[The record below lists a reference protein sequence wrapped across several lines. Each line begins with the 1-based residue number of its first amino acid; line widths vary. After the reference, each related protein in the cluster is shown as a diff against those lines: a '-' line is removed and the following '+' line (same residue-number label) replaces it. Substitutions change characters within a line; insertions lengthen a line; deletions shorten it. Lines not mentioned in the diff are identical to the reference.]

1 MYRKIFHPIKKINRL
16 LFRLTLI
23 CYKLVK
29 IGTEELSKLIRYLSN
44 IVEKEKEKVFRTK
57 TGFCHIFPD
66 RIVLTRDGI
75 VGNLS
80 EITVSN
86 SISRILTIY
95 TLLLVGLLYF
105 AFNAYS
111 SGQTL
116 RAIAFALVS
125 VYLTFGIFN
134 SLNNSANPVIEREKI
149 KSVKF
154 KKAII
159 GITRSRFEVY
169 FEDVNKRLKK
179 RLIMLPGSMS
189 DGSNETEKALKIF
202 EDEKLITTR

>member
-1 MYRKIFHPIKKINRL
+1 M
-16 LFRLTLI
+16 
-23 CYKLVK
+23 
-29 IGTEELSKLIRYLSN
+29 
-44 IVEKEKEKVFRTK
+44 EKEKEKVFRTK

>member
-1 MYRKIFHPIKKINRL
+1 M
-16 LFRLTLI
+16 TLI

-29 IGTEELSKLIRYLSN
+29 IGTDELSKLIRYLSN
-44 IVEKEKEKVFRTK
+44 IVEKEKVFRTK